1 MEIVGV
7 FFATIILFSMLC
19 GTPDSNTDNGVFT
32 VEEGQS
38 ITIDT
43 HTRTLRFYS
52 VQEDRTYIYDS
63 LTGELLNTIQ
73 GK

>member
-32 VEEGQS
+32 IEEGQS

-43 HTRTLRFYS
+43 NTHTIKFYS
-52 VQEDRTYIYDS
+52 DEENRTYIYDS